1 MSKVTGTWREKI
13 QYTTACL
20 AFLSGQILTW
30 VQYLQQGEISTGVLG
45 FVAQTLVYSASIY
58 GVSIY
63 IQGKFGQIIS
73 KIKNNYKTLLN
84 AICGLLIAF
93 CLASGIFYHN
103 KANRLSE
110 ELKMANNNI
119 EAYQD
124 ALSGAQQASGVLRLD
139 MKKLKD
145 YNDKLVQ
152 QLDSVRKVEKLKSKE
167 IQVAATQKQIINV
180 NKSKGVGGDIMTI
193 LKDSVYKDSLQY
205 NDLTK
210 VYYTIGKDSVNIK
223 LDVQNTQYLYIY
235 KHREYKNKKNFFKRL
250 ITFDWKKKDVYK
262 YRIHNTNDILKEDS
276 IRIIEAI

>member
-1 MSKVTGTWREKI
+1 M
-13 QYTTACL
+13 Q
-20 AFLSGQILTW
+20 QIL
-30 VQYLQQGEISTGVLG
+30 
-45 FVAQTLVYSASIY
+45 
-58 GVSIY
+58 
-63 IQGKFGQIIS
+63 S

-93 CLASGIFYHN
+93 CVASGILYHN
-103 KANRLSE
+103 KANRLSQ

-124 ALSGAQQASGVLRLD
+124 ALNGAQQASGVLRLD

-145 YNDKLVQ
+145 YNDKIVQ
-152 QLDSVRKVEKLKSKE
+152 QLDSVRKIEKLKSKE

-180 NKSKGVGGDIMTI
+180 NKSKGVWGDIITI

-205 NDLTK
+205 NNLTK

-262 YRIHNTNDILKEDS
+262 YKIRNTNDILKEDS

>member
-1 MSKVTGTWREKI
+1 M
-13 QYTTACL
+13 Q
-20 AFLSGQILTW
+20 QIL
-30 VQYLQQGEISTGVLG
+30 
-45 FVAQTLVYSASIY
+45 
-58 GVSIY
+58 
-63 IQGKFGQIIS
+63 S

-93 CLASGIFYHN
+93 CVASGILYHN
-103 KANRLSE
+103 KANRLSQ

-124 ALSGAQQASGVLRLD
+124 ALNGAQQASGVLRLD

-145 YNDKLVQ
+145 YNDKIVQ
-152 QLDSVRKVEKLKSKE
+152 QLDSVRKTEKLKSKE

-180 NKSKGVGGDIMTI
+180 NKSKGVGGDIITI

-205 NDLTK
+205 NNLTK

-223 LDVQNTQYLYIY
+223 LDVQNTQYLYVY

-262 YRIHNTNDILKEDS
+262 YKIRNTNDILKEDS

>member
-1 MSKVTGTWREKI
+1 M
-13 QYTTACL
+13 
-20 AFLSGQILTW
+20 
-30 VQYLQQGEISTGVLG
+30 QQML
-45 FVAQTLVYSASIY
+45 
-58 GVSIY
+58 
-63 IQGKFGQIIS
+63 S

-93 CLASGIFYHN
+93 CVSSGIFYHN
-103 KANRLSE
+103 KANRLLE

-124 ALSGAQQASGVLRLD
+124 ALNGAQQASGVLRLD

-152 QLDSVRKVEKLKSKE
+152 QLDSVRKTENIKRKE

-180 NKSKGVGGDIMTI
+180 NKSKGVGGDIITI
-193 LKDSVYKDSLQY
+193 LKDSIYKDSLQY
-205 NDLTK
+205 NNLTK
-210 VYYTIGKDSVNIK
+210 IYYTICKDSVNIK
-223 LDVQNTQYLYIY
+223 LDVQNTQYLYVY

-262 YRIHNTNDILKEDS
+262 YKIHNTNDILKEDS

>member
-1 MSKVTGTWREKI
+1 MSAI
-13 QYTTACL
+13 AM
-20 AFLSGQILTW
+20 ITW
-30 VQYLQQGEISTGVLG
+30 VKSH
-45 FVAQTLVYSASIY
+45 
-58 GVSIY
+58 
-63 IQGKFGQIIS
+63 
-73 KIKNNYKTLLN
+73 YKLLLN
-84 AICGLLIAF
+84 AILGLVV
-93 CLASGIFYHN
+93 ASSISFGIISHN
-103 KANRLSE
+103 RANRLSE

-124 ALSGAQQASGVLRLD
+124 ALNGAQQASGVLRLD

-152 QLDSVRKVEKLKSKE
+152 QLDSVRKTEKLKSKE

-180 NKSKGVGGDIMTI
+180 NKSKGVGGDIITI

-205 NDLTK
+205 NNLTK

-223 LDVQNTQYLYIY
+223 LDVQNTQYLYVY

-262 YRIHNTNDILKEDS
+262 YKIHNTNDILKEDS

>member
-1 MSKVTGTWREKI
+1 MKQLI
-13 QYTTACL
+13 QT
-20 AFLSGQILTW
+20 
-30 VQYLQQGEISTGVLG
+30 
-45 FVAQTLVYSASIY
+45 
-58 GVSIY
+58 
-63 IQGKFGQIIS
+63 
-73 KIKNNYKTLLN
+73 IKKNCKLLLN
-84 AICGLLIAF
+84 AVLGLLVAF
-93 CLASGIFYHN
+93 CLASSIFYHN

-124 ALSGAQQASGVLRLD
+124 ALNGTQQASDVLRLD

-152 QLDSVRKVEKLKSKE
+152 QLDSVRKTEKLKSKE

-180 NKSKGVGGDIMTI
+180 NKSKGVGGDIITI

-205 NDLTK
+205 NNLTK

-223 LDVQNTQYLYIY
+223 LDVQNTQYLYVY

-262 YRIHNTNDILKEDS
+262 YKIYNTNDILKEDS

>member
-1 MSKVTGTWREKI
+1 M
-13 QYTTACL
+13 Q
-20 AFLSGQILTW
+20 QIL
-30 VQYLQQGEISTGVLG
+30 
-45 FVAQTLVYSASIY
+45 
-58 GVSIY
+58 
-63 IQGKFGQIIS
+63 S

-93 CLASGIFYHN
+93 CIASGIFYRN
-103 KANRLSE
+103 KANRLSQ

-124 ALSGAQQASGVLRLD
+124 ALNGAQQASGVLRLD

-152 QLDSVRKVEKLKSKE
+152 QIDSIRKTEKLKSKE

-180 NKSKGVGGDIMTI
+180 NKSKGVGGDIITI
-193 LKDSVYKDSLQY
+193 LKDSVYNDSLQY
-205 NDLTK
+205 NNLTK
-210 VYYTIGKDSVNIK
+210 VYYTICKDSVNIK
-223 LDVQNTQYLYIY
+223 LDVQNTQYLYVY

-262 YRIHNTNDILKEDS
+262 YKIHNTNDILKEDS
-276 IRIIEAI
+276 IRIIEVI

>member
-1 MSKVTGTWREKI
+1 M
-13 QYTTACL
+13 Q
-20 AFLSGQILTW
+20 QILT
-30 VQYLQQGEISTGVLG
+30 
-45 FVAQTLVYSASIY
+45 
-58 GVSIY
+58 
-63 IQGKFGQIIS
+63 

-84 AICGLLIAF
+84 TVLGLLVAF

-124 ALSGAQQASGVLRLD
+124 ALYGSQQASGVLRLNV
-139 MKKLKD
+139 KKLSE

-152 QLDSVRKVEKLKSKE
+152 QIDSIRKIHKVKKNE
-167 IQVAATQKQIINV
+167 IQVAATQKQILNV
-180 NKSKGVGGDIMTI
+180 NKSKGVGGDIITI
-193 LKDSVYKDSLQY
+193 IKDSTYKDSIQY
-205 NDLTK
+205 NPLTK

-223 LDVQNTQYLYIY
+223 LDVQNTQYLYVY

-262 YRIHNTNDILKEDS
+262 YKIHNTNDLLKEDS
-276 IRIIEAI
+276 IKIIETI

>member
-1 MSKVTGTWREKI
+1 M
-13 QYTTACL
+13 Q
-20 AFLSGQILTW
+20 QIL
-30 VQYLQQGEISTGVLG
+30 
-45 FVAQTLVYSASIY
+45 
-58 GVSIY
+58 
-63 IQGKFGQIIS
+63 S

-93 CLASGIFYHN
+93 CLESGIFYHN
-103 KANRLSE
+103 KANRLSQ
-110 ELKMANNNI
+110 ELKMVNNNI

-152 QLDSVRKVEKLKSKE
+152 QLDSVRKTEKLKSKE

-180 NKSKGVGGDIMTI
+180 NKSKGVVGDIITI

-205 NDLTK
+205 NNLTK

-223 LDVQNTQYLYIY
+223 LDVQNTQYLYVY

-262 YRIHNTNDILKEDS
+262 YKIRNTNDILKEDS

>member
-1 MSKVTGTWREKI
+1 M
-13 QYTTACL
+13 Q
-20 AFLSGQILTW
+20 QIL
-30 VQYLQQGEISTGVLG
+30 
-45 FVAQTLVYSASIY
+45 
-58 GVSIY
+58 
-63 IQGKFGQIIS
+63 S

-93 CLASGIFYHN
+93 CVESGILYHN
-103 KANRLSE
+103 KANRLSQ

-152 QLDSVRKVEKLKSKE
+152 QLDSVRKTEKLKSKE

-180 NKSKGVGGDIMTI
+180 NKSKGVGGDIITI

-205 NDLTK
+205 NNLTK

-223 LDVQNTQYLYIY
+223 LDVQNTQYLYVY

-262 YRIHNTNDILKEDS
+262 YKIRNTNDILKEDS

>member
-1 MSKVTGTWREKI
+1 M
-13 QYTTACL
+13 Q
-20 AFLSGQILTW
+20 QILN
-30 VQYLQQGEISTGVLG
+30 
-45 FVAQTLVYSASIY
+45 
-58 GVSIY
+58 
-63 IQGKFGQIIS
+63 

-93 CLASGIFYHN
+93 CVVSGIFYHN
-103 KANRLSE
+103 KANRLSQ

-124 ALSGAQQASGVLRLD
+124 ALNGAQQASGVLRLD
-139 MKKLKD
+139 MKELKD

-152 QLDSVRKVEKLKSKE
+152 QLDSVRKAEKLKSKE

-180 NKSKGVGGDIMTI
+180 NKSKGVGGDIITI

-205 NDLTK
+205 NNLTK

-223 LDVQNTQYLYIY
+223 LDVQNTQYLYVY
-235 KHREYKNKKNFFKRL
+235 KHREYKNKKSFFKRL

-262 YRIHNTNDILKEDS
+262 YKIRNTNDILKEDS

>member
-1 MSKVTGTWREKI
+1 M
-13 QYTTACL
+13 Q
-20 AFLSGQILTW
+20 QIL
-30 VQYLQQGEISTGVLG
+30 
-45 FVAQTLVYSASIY
+45 
-58 GVSIY
+58 
-63 IQGKFGQIIS
+63 S

-93 CLASGIFYHN
+93 CLASGIFYYN
-103 KANRLSE
+103 KANRLSQ
-110 ELKMANNNI
+110 ELKMVNNNI

-152 QLDSVRKVEKLKSKE
+152 QLDSVRKTEKLKSKE

-180 NKSKGVGGDIMTI
+180 NKSKGVGGDIITI

-205 NDLTK
+205 NNLTK

-223 LDVQNTQYLYIY
+223 LDVQNTQYLYVY

-262 YRIHNTNDILKEDS
+262 YKIRNTNDILKEDS

>member
-1 MSKVTGTWREKI
+1 MLM
-13 QYTTACL
+13 Q
-20 AFLSGQILTW
+20 QILT
-30 VQYLQQGEISTGVLG
+30 
-45 FVAQTLVYSASIY
+45 
-58 GVSIY
+58 
-63 IQGKFGQIIS
+63 

-93 CLASGIFYHN
+93 FVASGIFYHN
-103 KANRLSE
+103 KANRLSQ

-124 ALSGAQQASGVLRLD
+124 ALNGAQQASGVLRLD

-145 YNDKLVQ
+145 YADKLVQ
-152 QLDSVRKVEKLKSKE
+152 QLDSVRKTEKLKSKE

-180 NKSKGVGGDIMTI
+180 NKSKGVGGDIITI

-205 NDLTK
+205 NNLTK

-223 LDVQNTQYLYIY
+223 LDVQNTQYLYVY
-235 KHREYKNKKNFFKRL
+235 KHKEYKNKKNFFKRL

-262 YRIHNTNDILKEDS
+262 YKIRNTNDILKEDS

>member
-1 MSKVTGTWREKI
+1 M
-13 QYTTACL
+13 Q
-20 AFLSGQILTW
+20 QIL
-30 VQYLQQGEISTGVLG
+30 
-45 FVAQTLVYSASIY
+45 
-58 GVSIY
+58 
-63 IQGKFGQIIS
+63 S

-93 CLASGIFYHN
+93 FVTSGIFYHN
-103 KANRLSE
+103 KANRLSQ

-124 ALSGAQQASGVLRLD
+124 ALNGAQQASGVLRLD

-152 QLDSVRKVEKLKSKE
+152 QIDSIRKTEKLKSKE

-180 NKSKGVGGDIMTI
+180 NKSKGVGGDIITI

-205 NDLTK
+205 NNLTK

-223 LDVQNTQYLYIY
+223 LDVQNTQYLYVY

-262 YRIHNTNDILKEDS
+262 YKIHNTNDILKEDS
-276 IRIIEAI
+276 IRIIEVI

>member
-1 MSKVTGTWREKI
+1 M
-13 QYTTACL
+13 Q
-20 AFLSGQILTW
+20 QIL
-30 VQYLQQGEISTGVLG
+30 
-45 FVAQTLVYSASIY
+45 
-58 GVSIY
+58 
-63 IQGKFGQIIS
+63 S

-93 CLASGIFYHN
+93 CIASDIFYRN
-103 KANRLSE
+103 KANGLSQ

-124 ALSGAQQASGVLRLD
+124 ALNGAQQASGVLRLD

-152 QLDSVRKVEKLKSKE
+152 QIDSIRKTEKLKSKE

-180 NKSKGVGGDIMTI
+180 NKSKGVGGDIITI

-205 NDLTK
+205 NNLTK

-223 LDVQNTQYLYIY
+223 LDVQNTQYLYVY

-262 YRIHNTNDILKEDS
+262 YKIHNTNDILKEDS
-276 IRIIEAI
+276 IRIIEVI